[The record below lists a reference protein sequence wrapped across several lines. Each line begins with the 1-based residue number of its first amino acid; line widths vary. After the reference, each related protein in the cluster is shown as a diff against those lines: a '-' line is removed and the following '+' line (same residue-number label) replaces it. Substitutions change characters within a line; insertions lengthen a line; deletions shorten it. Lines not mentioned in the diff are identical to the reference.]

1 MQSITFF
8 AEVQGGRILTGKLLT
23 EFEGKQVY
31 VTLIAPDV
39 SPGIVAVEPNRDVS
53 PVSPHD
59 SEEAEILEDAGRV
72 RVTAR
77 EVANVSL
84 DFVEVERLPMRVYAS
99 DMED

>member
-8 AEVQGGRILTGKLLT
+8 GEVQGGRILTGKPLT

-39 SPGIVAVEPNRDVS
+39 QSGTVAAETERASSLVVPRD
-53 PVSPHD
+53 P
-59 SEEAEILEDAGRV
+59 EGAELLQDAGRV
-72 RVTAR
+72 RVAAR
-77 EVANVSL
+77 EVVNVSL
-84 DFVEVERLPMRVYAS
+84 DFVDVQRPPMRVYSS

>member
-8 AEVQGGRILTGKLLT
+8 GEVQGGRILTGKPLT

-39 SPGIVAVEPNRDVS
+39 QPGTVAPETERASS
-53 PVSPHD
+53 PVVPRD
-59 SEEAEILEDAGRV
+59 PEGVELLEDAGRV
-72 RVTAR
+72 RVSAC
-77 EVANVSL
+77 EVVNVSL
-84 DFVEVERLPMRVYAS
+84 DFVDVQRLPMRVYSS

>member
-8 AEVQGGRILTGKLLT
+8 GEVQGGRILTGKPLT

-31 VTLIAPDV
+31 VTLIAPDAQPGTV
-39 SPGIVAVEPNRDVS
+39 VAETENASP
-53 PVSPHD
+53 PVPHD
-59 SEEAEILEDAGRV
+59 PEGATLLEDAGRV

-84 DFVEVERLPMRVYAS
+84 DFVDVQHLPMRVYAS